1 MHSGWAE
8 AFGVLAALLF
18 LRHYIQSYVSHL
30 FSKSTIQCY
39 CDNQGVVTTASDMRN
54 ATLIRPNDTTN
65 DDRDV
70 YLAIYEASSQCAP
83 INIQFLHVKGH
94 QDSKSNKPLT
104 TIEQFNV
111 DCNSRAKQY
120 VTNSPIASTS
130 FPTPAIPVA
139 QPHLRIHGKLICRKF
154 IPTLRYTMSTP
165 PYDQYLQQRFQWT
178 PSDTTK
184 IHWTVLQRSLD
195 SFNANDQR
203 HLVLFLND
211 KLPLRASKAHPHNG
225 SPLCPSCQREPETAH
240 HFLTCTNP
248 ARKTVFS
255 NLKIHLTE
263 ATQKLRMHPCILSTL
278 WLGLASVR
286 YDTPYP
292 DILMDVLPQ
301 LCAPIHHQ
309 ARLGWTQLYQGRIS
323 NRWAKAIDATHP
335 EFALSGEQIMTQL
348 LQIIW
353 TSTLETWKVRNEHL
367 HRNSDQLNLPNYR
380 QAIITLY
387 DQHHQLPPDAQAA
400 LYRQPLETL
409 LEQPPPDCKP
419 GPNAA

>member
-1 MHSGWAE
+1 MCTNQHSVYPCKGPP
-8 AFGVLAALLF
+8 GQQ
-18 LRHYIQSYVSHL
+18 IQQASY
-30 FSKSTIQCY
+30 
-39 CDNQGVVTTASDMRN
+39 
-54 ATLIRPNDTTN
+54 NDRT
-65 DDRDV
+65 
-70 YLAIYEASSQCAP
+70 
-83 INIQFLHVKGH
+83 
-94 QDSKSNKPLT
+94 
-104 TIEQFNV
+104 FNV
-111 DCNSRAKQY
+111 DCDRRAKQY
-120 VTNSPIASTS
+120 VTKSSIASTS
-130 FPTPAIPVA
+130 FPTPAIPAA

-154 IPTLRYTMSTP
+154 IPTLRSTMSTP
-165 PYDQYLQQRFQWT
+165 PYEQYLQQRFQWT

-203 HLVLFLND
+203 RLILFIND

-240 HFLTCTNP
+240 HFLTCDNP
-248 ARKTVFS
+248 ARKTEFS
-255 NLKIHLTE
+255 NLKTHLTE
-263 ATQKLRMHPCILSTL
+263 ATQKLRMHPCILSAI
-278 WLGLASVR
+278 WLGLVSAR

-292 DILMDVLPQ
+292 DIQTDVLPQ
-301 LCAPIHHQ
+301 LRAPINHQ

-323 NRWAKAIDATHP
+323 HGWAKAIDATHP

-348 LQIIW
+348 LRIIW
-353 TSTLETWKVRNEHL
+353 TSTLEMWKVRNEHL
-367 HRNSDQLNLPNYR
+367 HSNADQLNLPNYR

-387 DQHHQLPPDAQAA
+387 DQRHQLPPDAQAA